1 MNYNKKK
8 KVLKNVKYTPHE
20 INGKHEAMEAEID
33 GILFSTTFDM
43 QKRLKCQSFAVDA
56 YRDEM
61 KRFKRK
67 FSACLILLSCVVVAV
82 AIIALL

>member
-20 INGKHEAMEAEID
+20 INGKYEAMEAEID
-33 GILFSTTFDM
+33 GILFSTAFDIE
-43 QKRLKCQSFAVDA
+43 KRLKCCSYEVNA
-56 YRDEM
+56 YRREM
-61 KRFKRK
+61 ERIKIK